1 MKLHNT
7 TAVAAVG
14 KYLMVFAA
22 GCFIVVVLTHVCEA
36 YDLFP
41 SMGWGL
47 EHSAGHYLDLSGAVL
62 SFTLFPVGYLLRRS
76 EKRNQSRPRLMA
88 QVTARNVKRGD

>member
-7 TAVAAVG
+7 RAVAAVG
-14 KYLMVFAA
+14 RYLMVFAA

-36 YDLFP
+36 YHQFP

-47 EHSAGHYLDLSGAVL
+47 ERSAGHYLDLSAAVL
-62 SFTLFPVGYLLRRS
+62 GFTLFPVGYLLRRS
-76 EKRNQSRPRLMA
+76 ERNGISQGPQLMA
-88 QVTARNVKRGD
+88 VTARNVKRE